1 MFRLIRLLIYAIGIY
16 ALFLIAFPQ
25 WNGEIYHVATLAIIG
40 GAAVGLF
47 ILTSAIQI
55 TSTAIKIGIELAF
68 AAGVAAWLAY
78 TMPQKSGKSPW
89 EQWAEG
95 HRPNQSEAREGISR
109 LGADP
114 GSPAAAFVVGLFPKG

>member
-1 MFRLIRLLIYAIGIY
+1 MFRLIRLLIYAAGIY
-16 ALFLIAFPQ
+16 ALFLIAFPE
-25 WNGEIYHVATLAIIG
+25 WNGEVYHVATLAIIG

-55 TSTAIKIGIELAF
+55 TSTAMKIAIELAF
-68 AAGVAAWLAY
+68 AAGVAVWLAY
-78 TMPQKSGKSPW
+78 TMPQKSGKTPW

-95 HRPNQSEAREGISR
+95 HRPNQSEARQGLSR

-114 GSPAAAFVVGLFPKG
+114 QSPAAAFVIGLFPKG